1 MSDELQQLADAGLV
15 VVKVGSTLVVDEAS
29 GEIRRDWLMA
39 LADDIAALRARGQK
53 VVIVSSGAIAAGRRR
68 LGLKSRKLKLEQNQ
82 ASAAVGMIR
91 IAHAFQ
97 DALARH
103 DIPVAQ
109 SLLTLEDSEI
119 RRRYLNARSTFATL
133 LELGAVPL
141 INENDTVA
149 TDEIRFGDNDRLS
162 ARVAAMIS
170 ADTLV
175 LLSDIDGLYTADPR
189 VDPGAEFVP
198 VVRDITGEIE
208 ASAGA
213 TRTDYGTGGMKTK
226 IAAARIA
233 LGAGC
238 RMVIAQGR
246 DDHALRKLDETGRGT
261 WFLPTEGMKAA
272 RKQWIL
278 GGLHTAGTV
287 TIDAGALK
295 ALKAG
300 RSLLPAGVTAVSGG
314 FDRGDAIAVE
324 DLAGNVVARGLSA
337 YSSDDAS
344 LLLGRKSSEIED
356 ILGYRG
362 RDELIHRD
370 DLVMT

>member
-1 MSDELQQLADAGLV
+1 
-15 VVKVGSTLVVDEAS
+15 
-29 GEIRRDWLMA
+29 
-39 LADDIAALRARGQK
+39 
-53 VVIVSSGAIAAGRRR
+53 
-68 LGLKSRKLKLEQNQ
+68 
-82 ASAAVGMIR
+82 MIR

-119 RRRYLNARSTFATL
+119 RRRYLNARSTFTTL

-189 VDPGAEFVP
+189 VDPKAEFVP

-246 DDHALRKLDETGRGT
+246 DDHALRKLDESGRGT

-300 RSLLPAGVTAVSGG
+300 RSLLPAGVTAVNGG

-337 YSSDDAS
+337 YSSDDAR
-344 LLLGRKSSEIED
+344 LLLGRKSSDIED